1 MYISGGRIDKIRL
14 LDLTLTALRNSSAL
28 RRASLDSGVM
38 QFNVSGLLTGSVGD
52 ELRFHFANE
61 TLESDGVLFHEVEA
75 RGKLMRTDRTV
86 FADVKVE
93 AQFDAECSR
102 CLVDTVMPLS
112 LSFAEE
118 FRPLNADLMASH
130 RGWFE
135 DYGTEETDKA
145 LIIDSANVLDISTA
159 LWQGLSAAMPMNPLC
174 DSTCKGMC
182 ASCSADLNT
191 GNCICH
197 PG

>member
-1 MYISGGRIDKIRL
+1 MI
-14 LDLTLTALRNSSAL
+14 ALRNSSAL
-28 RRASLDSGVM
+28 RCAYSDSSAM
-38 QFNVSGLLTGSVGD
+38 LFNVSGLLTGSVGD

-61 TLESDGVLFHEVEA
+61 TLESDGLSFHEVEA

-93 AQFDAECSR
+93 AQVDAECSR
-102 CLVDTVMPLS
+102 CLVDTVMALS
-112 LSFAEE
+112 FNFAEE
-118 FRPLNADLMASH
+118 FKPSNADLMASH

-135 DYGTEETDKA
+135 EYVTEENDEA

-174 DSTCKGMC
+174 DPTCKGMC
-182 ASCSADLNT
+182 SRCLADLNV
-191 GNCICH
+191 GSCMCQS
-197 PG
+197 G